1 MAIRAYSEGLA
12 REASIVGDF
21 VQRWDDDRHSTRP
34 SDQSSRRGIRRL
46 NWRVD
51 EEKGKGSRRGEARRG
66 TCPCLQAMYVG
77 ALRMDGAADCNLSL
91 GDPPAGLER

>member
-51 EEKGKGSRRGEARRG
+51 EEKGKGSRRGEAR
-66 TCPCLQAMYVG
+66 
-77 ALRMDGAADCNLSL
+77 NLSL
-91 GDPPAGLER
+91 SSSHVCRSVKDGRRGRL